1 MVELGINMDEVD
13 VVGVISDGL
22 SIENGG
28 DFRSDDMMRWA
39 GFSCRVVILC

>member
-1 MVELGINMDEVD
+1 MVELGMNMDEVD
-13 VVGVISDGL
+13 VVGVVSDGL

-39 GFSCRVVILC
+39 GFSCRAVILC